1 MAVTPRPRYHG
12 LKKTPEHIVFPAILC
27 GAGRFNIAVAS
38 LLCATGIQGIRW
50 IMLFARWYIWNAL
63 FGLSRTFHTL
73 DMFMF

>member
-1 MAVTPRPRYHG
+1 MAVTPRPRYYG

-50 IMLFARWYIWNAL
+50 IMLFARW
-63 FGLSRTFHTL
+63 
-73 DMFMF
+73 